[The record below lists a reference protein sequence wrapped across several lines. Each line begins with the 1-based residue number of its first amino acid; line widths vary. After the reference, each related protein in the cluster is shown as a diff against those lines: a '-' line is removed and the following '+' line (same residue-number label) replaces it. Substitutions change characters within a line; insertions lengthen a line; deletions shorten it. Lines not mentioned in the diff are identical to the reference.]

1 MNSFITNPAVK
12 SILRGILVWAP
23 LWILTTIIFGALGV
37 FYAFFLKT
45 DTYIASQALLVRDE
59 ANGAVM
65 RLGRFQSQT
74 EMKAAQETI
83 LEMAKSHQVVREAL
97 VAVGEPPQIMNWL
110 FPVSFTGEYP
120 SKELVEETAN
130 QAIQVHAPKGTEFGT
145 TEIIYLD
152 IKSNSTDHARRLNK
166 ALCDALESRLQQVR
180 RARAD
185 GVILEL
191 VSARNSRRQALTEA
205 TQQLEETERA
215 AGSDLTDL
223 RGLTETVGGNSSS
236 RAELEQIKNEI
247 RQSETARQ
255 ALLSDRDMLIKA
267 SQDPQGFL
275 VAPGSVLN
283 AHPGLKRMR
292 EGLADSQIQG
302 AHILGKFTAD
312 HPSAIASN
320 SAQAAI
326 ASQFSNELKAAIT
339 TVDADLALADIKL
352 QRLESQ
358 KVKAEARL
366 AAIAEGRAAYA
377 NLVADVKSKTALLET
392 AERELAGAQA
402 ARDASISTSLLTR
415 LDAPIV
421 SDRPTGPGRTTLS
434 GLSAIAGL
442 VFGLGI
448 VFAITP
454 IDMGPTYGR
463 RSRDKVTGR
472 RSADLSSPNEFSPP
486 VNYEPRDSL
495 ASPPEATQVANKP
508 SEQQVSIDRTVGAT
522 NNVMELLAESDN
534 ENPEDLLAQIM
545 EKSGAGH
552 RRAKM
557 NMQLEMQT
565 LNPADEKPDRDSKS
579 SQSVD
584 DNRPPSTHRGDSNR
598 VRITTDVDNAF
609 RELARLKSLKSDN
622 HDDEHSIDEKINEI
636 KALLEAM
643 GYPASTEILKK
654 KGYIRPRPSQS

>member
-1 MNSFITNPAVK
+1 MSSFITNPAVK

-23 LWILTTIIFGALGV
+23 LWILTTAIFGALGV

-45 DTYIASQALLVRDE
+45 DTYVASQALLVRDE

-97 VAVGEPPQIMNWL
+97 VEVGEPPMIMNWL
-110 FPVSFTGEYP
+110 LPASFSGEYP
-120 SKELVEETAN
+120 SKELIEETAN

-152 IKSNSTDHARRLNK
+152 VKSNTKEHARLLNK

-191 VSARNSRRQALTEA
+191 VSARDSRRQALTDA
-205 TQQLEETERA
+205 TLELVEVERA

-223 RGLTETVGGNSSS
+223 RGLTETVGGTSSS

-247 RQSETARQ
+247 RQSEAARQ

-267 SQDPQGFL
+267 SEDPQGFL
-275 VAPGSVLN
+275 VAPSSVLN

-302 AHILGKFTAD
+302 AHILGKFTSD
-312 HPSAIASN
+312 HPSAIASQ

-326 ASQFSNELKAAIT
+326 ASRFSNELKAAIA
-339 TVDADLALADIKL
+339 TVDADLSLANTKL

-358 KVKAEARL
+358 KLKAEERL
-366 AAIAEGRAAYA
+366 GTIAEGRAAYA
-377 NLVADVKSKTALLET
+377 NLVAEVKSKTALLEA

-402 ARDASISTSLLTR
+402 ARDASVSTSLLTR

-434 GLSAIAGL
+434 GLSAVAGL
-442 VFGLGI
+442 VFGLGV

-472 RSADLSSPNEFSPP
+472 RAADSSVGVQASSP
-486 VNYEPRDSL
+486 VGYEPSESVPTSYDPKNSIHPTDDYQE
-495 ASPPEATQVANKP
+495 ASNVKPP
-508 SEQQVSIDRTVGAT
+508 AT
-522 NNVMELLAESDN
+522 NDVMELLTETNSKSAD
-534 ENPEDLLAQIM
+534 DLFAKIM
-545 EKSGAGH
+545 EKSITGH
-552 RRAKM
+552 RRAKL
-557 NMQLEMQT
+557 NMQFDIEPAAEPEDAAEGVA
-565 LNPADEKPDRDSKS
+565 NPD
-579 SQSVD
+579 QSNIE
-584 DNRPPSTHRGDSNR
+584 NRPPSTNKGDQNR
-598 VRITTDVDNAF
+598 VRFTTDVDNAF
-609 RELARLKSLKSDN
+609 RELARLKSLKPDSHN
-622 HDDEHSIDEKINEI
+622 EEQHIDKKINEI

-643 GYPASTEILKK
+643 GYPANTEILKK
-654 KGYIRPRPSQS
+654 QGYIRPRPSQS

>member
-37 FYAFFLKT
+37 VYAFFLKT

-83 LEMAKSHQVVREAL
+83 LEMAKSHQVVRDAL
-97 VAVGEPPQIMNWL
+97 VEVGEPPMIMNWFL
-110 FPVSFTGEYP
+110 PASFSGEYP
-120 SKELVEETAN
+120 SKELVEETAS

-152 IKSNSTDHARRLNK
+152 VKSNTKEHSRLLNK

-191 VSARNSRRQALTEA
+191 LSARDSRRQALTDA
-205 TQQLEETERA
+205 TEELVEVERA

-223 RGLTETVGGNSSS
+223 RGLTETVGGTSSS

-247 RQSETARQ
+247 RQSEAARQ
-255 ALLSDRDMLIKA
+255 ALLSDRDMLTKA
-267 SQDPQGFL
+267 SEDPQGFL
-275 VAPGSVLN
+275 VAPSSVLN

-312 HPSAIASN
+312 HPSAIASQ
-320 SAQAAI
+320 SAQSAI
-326 ASQFSNELKAAIT
+326 ANRFSNELKAAIA
-339 TVDADLALADIKL
+339 TVDADLSLAESKL

-358 KVKAEARL
+358 KLKSEERL
-366 AAIAEGRAAYA
+366 GTIAEGRASYA
-377 NLVADVKSKTALLET
+377 NLVAEVKSKTALLEA

-434 GLSAIAGL
+434 GLSAVAGL
-442 VFGLGI
+442 VFGLGV

-472 RSADLSSPNEFSPP
+472 RAADESLTSERPSLSNHDPNDPQVSS
-486 VNYEPRDSL
+486 VEP
-495 ASPPEATQVANKP
+495 KP
-508 SEQQVSIDRTVGAT
+508 SLNTTNIYSESSSIKPTA
-522 NNVMELLAESDN
+522 NNDVMELLTETNSNSAD
-534 ENPEDLLAQIM
+534 DLFAKIM
-545 EKSGAGH
+545 EKSMTVH
-552 RRAKM
+552 RRAKL
-557 NMQLEMQT
+557 NMQFDIEPVEDHKKT
-565 LNPADEKPDRDSKS
+565 DEGEPQRD
-579 SQSVD
+579 QSD
-584 DNRPPSTHRGDSNR
+584 SGNRPPSTHKGSQDR
-598 VRITTDVDNAF
+598 VRFTTDVDNAF
-609 RELARLKSLKSDN
+609 RELARLKSLKPDCHN
-622 HDDEHSIDEKINEI
+622 EEQNIDKKINEI

-643 GYPASTEILKK
+643 GYPANTEILKK
-654 KGYIRPRPSQS
+654 QGYIRPRPSQS